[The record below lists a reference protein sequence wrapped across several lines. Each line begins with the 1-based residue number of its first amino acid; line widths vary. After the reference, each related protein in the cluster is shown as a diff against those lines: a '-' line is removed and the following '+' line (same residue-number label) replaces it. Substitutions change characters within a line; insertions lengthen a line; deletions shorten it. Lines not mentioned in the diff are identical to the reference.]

1 MNILTEDD
9 EFVPLHFVFCNFYG
23 ENTCFCWNNDKFIM
37 FPYIQEKCTSL
48 LPVFIAPGHIK
59 VIQCF
64 SNRVFFT
71 CLPHGIYKLSRD
83 GRFSVLS
90 KSAISI
96 GSIFFEILKTKDD
109 CLYLE
114 NKQKKLSKLL
124 LHLPPMSKQIE
135 ELCTFPLNMENL
147 EHEFR
152 NMLLDEVNMVDNL
165 CLIGNGKKLFTL
177 TKEVIHLIYSCD
189 NKIMNIVPIQN
200 DNKINGL
207 ILITNTDA
215 IIVVHS
221 KNNVLCYKKI
231 YLGVDVKTLCTGLNH
246 QHNDKIWI
254 VYSDESK
261 LYYMTMTLST
271 EIYKKVKTE
280 ETSFV
285 CIQYYKEDKFV
296 GLTKTKE
303 LHELSIN
310 VIENYVNEEISKDD
324 FIDLHRDMLKD
335 TDLIVEQ
342 IYEKAKELELWNKIL
357 LTEEDKLYRINLY
370 ACKKKIQMYP
380 KMTVYRI
387 AKQLFL
393 NIDFQENLPKNVY
406 IVCSLVSNY
415 ETTFSIKEIANN
427 ETSIDLPIV
436 IKKLLNSLQI
446 RMDLVTIINEE
457 QPWFL
462 IKDFVTDPIIERKK
476 KLKEKQVKRDKTNF
490 INAKINLIKNL
501 MLTESLTMK
510 KLSEIKKK
518 IRKEICDF

>member
-1 MNILTEDD
+1 
-9 EFVPLHFVFCNFYG
+9 
-23 ENTCFCWNNDKFIM
+23 
-37 FPYIQEKCTSL
+37 
-48 LPVFIAPGHIK
+48 
-59 VIQCF
+59 
-64 SNRVFFT
+64 
-71 CLPHGIYKLSRD
+71 
-83 GRFSVLS
+83 
-90 KSAISI
+90 
-96 GSIFFEILKTKDD
+96 
-109 CLYLE
+109 
-114 NKQKKLSKLL
+114 
-124 LHLPPMSKQIE
+124 
-135 ELCTFPLNMENL
+135 MENL

-165 CLIGNGKKLFTL
+165 CLIGNG
-177 TKEVIHLIYSCD
+177 
-189 NKIMNIVPIQN
+189 
-200 DNKINGL
+200 
-207 ILITNTDA
+207 
-215 IIVVHS
+215 
-221 KNNVLCYKKI
+221 
-231 YLGVDVKTLCTGLNH
+231 VDVKTLCTGMNQ

-280 ETSFV
+280 EKSFV

-342 IYEKAKELELWNKIL
+342 IYEKAKELEL
-357 LTEEDKLYRINLY
+357 
-370 ACKKKIQMYP
+370 
-380 KMTVYRI
+380 I

-406 IVCSLVSNY
+406 IVCSLISNY

-427 ETSIDLPIV
+427 ETSIDLPIA

-476 KLKEKQVKRDKTNF
+476 NLKEKQGKRDKTNF
-490 INAKINLIKNL
+490 INAKINLIRNL
-501 MLTESLTMK
+501 MLTENLTMK